1 MFFLNR
7 KDAGEKIA
15 DNLEKFKNENVI
27 VLAVPRGGIEVA
39 YDTIKRYNFEWDL
52 IIPRK
57 IGAPD
62 NKEVAVGAVSVDR
75 SYIINEYFVKALK
88 ISNKYLAQEIND
100 QINEIKRRLK
110 EYRGTETLPDVKD
123 KTVILIDDG
132 IATGFTLTAAIKS
145 IKSLG
150 AIKIVLAVPV
160 GPRHTVKQFKEIVDE
175 VICIYSPDD
184 FTAVGKCYED
194 FSQVEDEEV
203 FNLLNELRRK

>member
-1 MFFLNR
+1 MIFLNR
-7 KDAGEKIA
+7 RDAGEKIA
-15 DNLEKFKNENVI
+15 DHLEKFKNENVI

-110 EYRGTETLPDVKD
+110 EYRGTEALPDVKD

-145 IKSLG
+145 IKNLG

-184 FTAVGKCYED
+184 FTSVGPYYKD

-203 FNLLNELRRK
+203 FNLLKELRS

>member
-1 MFFLNR
+1 
-7 KDAGEKIA
+7 
-15 DNLEKFKNENVI
+15 
-27 VLAVPRGGIEVA
+27 RGGIEVA

-100 QINEIKRRLK
+100 EINEIKRRLK
-110 EYRGTETLPDVKD
+110 KYRGTETLPDVKD

-145 IKSLG
+145 IKNLG

-160 GPRHTVKQFKEIVDE
+160 GPKHTVKQFKEIVDE

-184 FTAVGKCYED
+184 FTSVGRYYED

-203 FNLLNELRRK
+203 FNLLDKLRGK